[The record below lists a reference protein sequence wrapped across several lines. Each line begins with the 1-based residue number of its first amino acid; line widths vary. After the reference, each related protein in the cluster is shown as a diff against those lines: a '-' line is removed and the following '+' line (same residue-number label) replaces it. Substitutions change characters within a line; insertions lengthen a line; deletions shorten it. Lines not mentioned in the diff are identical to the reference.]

1 MVILPTLQE
10 RWALIITVAIIGERI
25 YQGKNSFESEPFYE
39 QYPTWSIVGK
49 NIEDS
54 LAAVD
59 VLHELDFINKNRI
72 GVNGHSHEGHN
83 AIFAMALDE
92 RIRVGISNYGMSL
105 FSQEE
110 ERLEWTLD
118 EGYIYIPALR
128 MYFLEDLE
136 PPLEIHE
143 VAALIPSR
151 SG

>member
-1 MVILPTLQE
+1 
-10 RWALIITVAIIGERI
+10 
-25 YQGKNSFESEPFYE
+25 
-39 QYPTWSIVGK
+39 
-49 NIEDS
+49 
-54 LAAVD
+54 
-59 VLHELDFINKNRI
+59 
-72 GVNGHSHEGHN
+72 
-83 AIFAMALDE
+83 MALDE